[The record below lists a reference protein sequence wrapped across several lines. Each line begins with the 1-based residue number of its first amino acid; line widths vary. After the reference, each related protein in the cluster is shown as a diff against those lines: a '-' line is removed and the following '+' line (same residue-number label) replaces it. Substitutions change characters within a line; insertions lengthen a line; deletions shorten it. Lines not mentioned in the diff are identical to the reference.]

1 MTGQNR
7 GVQQRGRLALALTLL
22 TAATALA
29 EKKTVLV
36 SAGDCTDPTLITATR
51 DLRDAAAR
59 LLGPQLVEGEVV
71 LDIVRPRPTR
81 SLAEIDRQLD
91 SARTL
96 FYGGQGDRALEL
108 VDRALEELERAS
120 PETRPWASTANAL
133 VLKALIAR
141 GAEKPKEAN
150 EAFKQI
156 ARIDPAFKLDPDAYP
171 PSVVSAFEATKKE
184 LARARKTMV
193 LLRAESGEATIFIDG
208 RPMGTSP
215 LKVELIQGSYRV
227 ALVQGSAVSFP
238 HRLEA
243 PRDSKVNVDLAFEGS
258 VSAQPPLCISGNSEG
273 SAVKLAQLVA
283 AERVVVVRNTG
294 RRGEPPFFSGAVFDL
309 STGRKEREGA
319 VQPEL
324 LTNLATFLVTGR
336 EMTGVKKV
344 GAPEPTKPAEVKPT
358 ETKPEDVKPGEV
370 AKPVDTK
377 QPEPV
382 VLAPKSI
389 EPSVVEPVSSGLG
402 ARVVSI
408 TLIAAGAVS
417 FAAGIATFTSLSA
430 ERTRYLG
437 ITQMGILPSPNTS
450 ARQDALDLAA
460 QLDGNATATWLLIG
474 AGVGGAAAGILGLVL
489 FPAAPVKVSASAAP
503 GAGAL
508 FVRGSF

>member
-1 MTGQNR
+1 
-7 GVQQRGRLALALTLL
+7 
-22 TAATALA
+22 
-29 EKKTVLV
+29 
-36 SAGDCTDPTLITATR
+36 
-51 DLRDAAAR
+51 
-59 LLGPQLVEGEVV
+59 
-71 LDIVRPRPTR
+71 
-81 SLAEIDRQLD
+81 
-91 SARTL
+91 
-96 FYGGQGDRALEL
+96 
-108 VDRALEELERAS
+108 
-120 PETRPWASTANAL
+120 
-133 VLKALIAR
+133 
-141 GAEKPKEAN
+141 
-150 EAFKQI
+150 
-156 ARIDPAFKLDPDAYP
+156 
-171 PSVVSAFEATKKE
+171 
-184 LARARKTMV
+184 
-193 LLRAESGEATIFIDG
+193 
-208 RPMGTSP
+208 
-215 LKVELIQGSYRV
+215 V

-503 GAGAL
+503 GAGSL